1 MRIILDLVPWL
12 LLVAVLGWSSC
23 ARRRAHHSLGA
34 LQIRWQAAV
43 QEGEEHL
50 RLLRAAGIGV
60 RNQGMALLGQSEL
73 CVRKD
78 AVEWAAIA
86 GRLMELADDMQ
97 DHASPSPESRIL
109 APELIDVGVLM
120 AQCVEMVTST
130 LRPSQRL
137 WRLAPELAN
146 YPLYVDHRA
155 LALVLLRVLSNAA
168 RATRHLDWIE
178 ISVEITADS
187 VILIVQD
194 EGSGLLVPT
203 STQTRDTRGLSL
215 GLATARSLVEAH
227 GGRLDFES
235 VPGVGTRVEIT
246 LPKQTSVC
254 DELIPGAR
262 HAA

>member
-1 MRIILDLVPWL
+1 MRTALDLVPWL
-12 LLVAVLGWSSC
+12 LLVAVLCWGGYAW
-23 ARRRAHHSLGA
+23 RRAHHSLGT
-34 LQIRWQAAV
+34 LHKSWQAAV

-73 CVRKD
+73 CLRKD

-97 DHASPSPESRIL
+97 DHASPLPESRIL
-109 APELIDVGVLM
+109 TPELTDVGVLV
-120 AQCVEMVTST
+120 AQCVEMISST
-130 LRPSQRL
+130 LRPSRRL
-137 WRLAPELAN
+137 WRLAPELTN

-178 ISVEITADS
+178 ISLEITADS

-194 EGSGLLVPT
+194 EGNGLLVPT
-203 STQTRDTRGLSL
+203 STQINDRRGLSL

-235 VPGVGTRVEIT
+235 VPGVGARVEIT
-246 LPKQTSVC
+246 LPKQASVC
-254 DELIPGAR
+254 DELIAGTR